1 MLIKEGLG
9 DGKIKW
15 EIENGKLL
23 ILSFNFMFIMRNTIF
38 CSLSFII
45 DIHAFFP
52 EGSETTSK
60 GRKKLMTAKEVMHYT

>member
-23 ILSFNFMFIMRNTIF
+23 ILSFYFMLKCGMQFFQDQRQHLRNGK
-38 CSLSFII
+38 S
-45 DIHAFFP
+45 
-52 EGSETTSK
+52 
-60 GRKKLMTAKEVMHYT
+60 

>member
-1 MLIKEGLG
+1 MMLIKAGLG

-38 CSLSFII
+38 S
-45 DIHAFFP
+45 
-52 EGSETTSK
+52 GSETTS
-60 GRKKLMTAKEVMHYT
+60 